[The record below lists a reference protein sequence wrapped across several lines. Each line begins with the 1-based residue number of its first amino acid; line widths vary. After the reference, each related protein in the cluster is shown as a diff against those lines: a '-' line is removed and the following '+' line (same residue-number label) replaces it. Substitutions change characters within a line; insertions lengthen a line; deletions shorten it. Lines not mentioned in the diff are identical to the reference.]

1 MLFRS
6 AMHYESFTTIESRAC
21 PGVHYRVRR
30 LSLARRMELVR
41 LIRETG
47 EKLAFHMAGDSVVD
61 AAHAAEIRA
70 RMDALYLRWGL
81 EEIHG
86 LQIDGEA
93 ATIDNLTERG
103 PDALAREI
111 VEAIKSELFLDE
123 DERKN

>member
-1 MLFRS
+1 MT
-6 AMHYESFTTIESRAC
+6 YESYTTVESRAC
-21 PGVHYRVRR
+21 QGVQFRVRR

-47 EKLAFHMAGDSVVD
+47 EKLAFHLAGDSVVD

-70 RMDALYLRWGL
+70 RMDALYIRWGL
-81 EEIHG
+81 EDIAG
-86 LQIDGEA
+86 ITIDGEP
-93 ATIDNLTERG
+93 IGLDNLLERG

-111 VEAIKSELFLDE
+111 VDSIKGELFLDE

>member
-1 MLFRS
+1 MQ
-6 AMHYESFTTIESRAC
+6 YESYVTVESRAC
-21 PGVHYRVRR
+21 PGVRFRVRR

-47 EKLAFHMAGDSVVD
+47 ERLAFHMAGDSVVD

-70 RMDALYLRWGL
+70 RMDALYIRWGL
-81 EEIHG
+81 DEISG
-86 LQIDGEA
+86 ITIDGEPV
-93 ATIDNLTERG
+93 TLDNLLDRG

-111 VEAIKSELFLDE
+111 VESIKGELFLDE

>member
-1 MLFRS
+1 MT
-6 AMHYESFTTIESRAC
+6 YESYTTMESRAC
-21 PGVHYRVRR
+21 PGVRFRVRR

-47 EKLAFHMAGDSVVD
+47 EQLAFHMAGDSVID

-70 RMDALYLRWGL
+70 RMDALYIRWGL
-81 EEIHG
+81 DEISG
-86 LQIDGEA
+86 ITIDGEPVA
-93 ATIDNLTERG
+93 LDNLLDRG

-111 VEAIKSELFLDE
+111 VDTIKSELFLDG

>member
-1 MLFRS
+1 
-6 AMHYESFTTIESRAC
+6 MHYESYTSKESRAC
-21 PGVHYRVRR
+21 PGVRFRVRR

-61 AAHAAEIRA
+61 AAQAAEIRA

-81 EEIHG
+81 AEITG
-86 LQIDGEA
+86 LVIDGEPV
-93 ATIDNLTERG
+93 TLENLMERG

-111 VEAIKSELFLDE
+111 ADAIKGELSLDE

>member
-1 MLFRS
+1 
-6 AMHYESFTTIESRAC
+6 MHYESYLTVESHTC
-21 PGVHYRVRR
+21 LGVRFRVRR

-47 EKLAFHMAGDSVVD
+47 ERLAFHMAGDSVVD

-70 RMDALYLRWGL
+70 RMDALYIRWGL
-81 EEIHG
+81 DEISG
-86 LQIDGEA
+86 ITIDGEPV
-93 ATIDNLTERG
+93 TLDNLLDRG

-111 VEAIKSELFLDE
+111 VESIKGELFLDE

>member
-1 MLFRS
+1 MT
-6 AMHYESFTTIESRAC
+6 YESFTTVESHAC
-21 PGVHYRVRR
+21 TGVRFRVRR

-47 EKLAFHMAGDSVVD
+47 EKLAFHMAGDSVAD

-70 RMDALYLRWGL
+70 RMDALYIRWGL
-81 EEIHG
+81 EEITG
-86 LQIDGEA
+86 ITIDGEPVSL
-93 ATIDNLTERG
+93 DNLLDRG

-111 VEAIKSELFLDE
+111 VDAIKGELFLDE